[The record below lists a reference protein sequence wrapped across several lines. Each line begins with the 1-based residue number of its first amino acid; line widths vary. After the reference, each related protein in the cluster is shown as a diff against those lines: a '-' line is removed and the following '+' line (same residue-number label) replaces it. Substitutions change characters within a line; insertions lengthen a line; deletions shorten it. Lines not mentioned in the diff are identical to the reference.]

1 MEALTCIH
9 LGIGDSGEGAGQ
21 VFTGKGSVLDP
32 QGSGMCGHTQED
44 VMVMCGHTQEDVMVM
59 CGHTDDERWL
69 PQPTGGLQNSDPSTH
84 PQQRA
89 KGCVTAR
96 LTVRHSSPWS
106 LMGFSLWYAVP

>member
-9 LGIGDSGEGAGQ
+9 LGNGDSGEGAGQ

-44 VMVMCGHTQEDVMVM
+44 VMVMCGHT
-59 CGHTDDERWL
+59 DDGRWL

-106 LMGFSLWYAVP
+106 LMGFSPWYAVP